1 MIGIYKVVYVP
12 ENKVVYVGQSIDIK
26 DRFKQHKYNYN
37 NPNELGYKSHFYRTL
52 RKYGL
57 ENFRFELV
65 EECLAEQLDEKEIYW
80 IAQFDTFKHRCNS
93 TERGQHMAA
102 KNLTED
108 ELRDL
113 KNDLRENKLSFNEMS
128 HKFSVSN
135 LFLSQIN
142 KGLLY
147 FDEAEKYPLRQNKK
161 YCLQCGAEIQN
172 ESALCWKCYSK
183 EQLKK
188 NSNLSLEGAIILLKE
203 KNRNFEE
210 VGRQVGVNGNS
221 IRRRLKEAGLPF
233 HSSDYQKPK
242 EKKEKGCN
250 PPPKRCAKLDEYG
263 NFLEVYSSIREAEK
277 MYNAPGCISRVCNN
291 RRPSYHGFKWI
302 IISEEEYQNFL
313 AK

>member
-12 ENKVVYVGQSIDIK
+12 ENKVVYVGQSINIK

-37 NPNELGYKSHFYRTL
+37 NPNDLGYKSHFYRTL
-52 RKYGL
+52 RKYGF
-57 ENFRFELV
+57 ENFHFELI

-147 FDEAEKYPLRQNKK
+147 FDETEKYPLRQNKK

-172 ESALCWKCYSK
+172 ESTLCWKCYSK
-183 EQLKK
+183 EQLKR
-188 NSNLSLEGAIILLKE
+188 NSNLSLEDTINFLRKN
-203 KNRNFEE
+203 NRNFEE
-210 VGRQVGVNGNS
+210 VGRQAGVNGNA
-221 IRRRLKEAGLPF
+221 IRKRLKEAGLPF
-233 HSSDYQKPK
+233 HSSDYRKPK
-242 EKKEKGCN
+242 EEKEKGYN
-250 PPPKRCAKLDEYG
+250 PPPKRCAKLDEDG
-263 NFLEVYSSIREAEK
+263 KFLEVYPSVRNAEK
-277 MYNAPGCISRVCNN
+277 IYNAPGCISRVCNN
-291 RRPSYHGFKWI
+291 RRPAYHGFKWR

>member
-1 MIGIYKVVYVP
+1 MIGIYKVTYIP
-12 ENKVVYVGQSIDIK
+12 ENKVVYVGQSIDVK
-26 DRFKQHKYNYN
+26 DRFRQHKYNYN

-52 RKYGL
+52 RKYGF
-57 ENFRFELV
+57 ENFHFELI

-108 ELRDL
+108 ELREL
-113 KNDLRENKLSFNEMS
+113 KNDLKENKLTYNEMS
-128 HKFSVSN
+128 HKFCVSN

-147 FDEAEKYPLRQNKK
+147 FDETEKYPLRQNKK
-161 YCLQCGAEIQN
+161 YCSQCGAEIQN
-172 ESALCWKCYSK
+172 ESTLCWKCYSK

-188 NSNLSLEGAIILLKE
+188 NSNLSLEDAIILLKE
-203 KNRNFEE
+203 KNGNFEE
-210 VGRQVGVNGNS
+210 VGRQVGVNGNA

-233 HSSDYQKPK
+233 HSSDYRKPK
-242 EKKEKGCN
+242 EKKEKGYN
-250 PPPKRCAKLDEYG
+250 PPPKRCAKLDEDG
-263 NFLEVYSSIREAEK
+263 KFLEVYPSVRNAEK
-277 MYNAPGCISRVCNN
+277 IYNAPGCISRVCNN
-291 RRPSYHGFKWI
+291 RRPAYHGFKWR